1 VNCHGI
7 KVFALLFLGLCPLLA
22 QEKKTQEGV
31 EVTLPLASA
40 SAVPEFTSKRL
51 DLAQCVALALEQNTE
66 IRQAKEE
73 VKRKEGVAV
82 EVRSAL
88 LPKVTAAGNFEYQS
102 KELNGLL
109 VNAGFLALDELN
121 WNAGVR
127 VTQLLFDG
135 GAALSRT
142 RAARMSESQS
152 MLLLRDTIDRVILEV
167 RKNVY
172 AVLLNRA
179 LIDVQ
184 TEAVNLKKQQLSS
197 QQKRFQ
203 AGTVTKFNVLTADV
217 ELANNMPQLIRARNN
232 KRVAEVQLAR
242 IMALDYPI
250 DSGADWTPPVFVEGD
265 LPYQPVQTDLTASLR
280 NAVQNRSDLRAV
292 KKEIEIQSK
301 LFEAAKKEAFIPKIT
316 GSGGYD
322 VIQNPGSSSFT
333 DSFQGPVA
341 TINGTWTLFDGM
353 LSTGR
358 FMQLKAQIRKAE
370 VAYEEKR
377 RLVES
382 DVRDAVVKM
391 EEAKELV
398 TSQQRNVE
406 QSRESLR
413 LAEARFNV
421 GAGIQLDIINA
432 QSNLTQAQFN
442 ELQGRFDYNVA
453 VAALERATATPFGP
467 KNPPAVPSSA
477 SASPK
482 PKVNMQASA
491 AVGLQP
497 GQ

>member
-1 VNCHGI
+1 VNYRAIRILCFFG
-7 KVFALLFLGLCPLLA
+7 LGVLGVRA
-22 QEKKTQEGV
+22 EEKKEV
-31 EVTLPLASA
+31 ADVTLPLASK
-40 SAVPEFTSKRL
+40 SAVPEFSSKRL
-51 DLAQCVALALEQNTE
+51 DLAQCVALALQQNTE
-66 IRQAKEE
+66 IRQAQEE
-73 VKRKEGVAV
+73 VKRKEGVSV

-88 LPKVTAAGNFEYQS
+88 LPKVTAQGTYEYQS

-109 VNAGFLALDELN
+109 VNAGFVSADEMN

-172 AVLLNRA
+172 AVLVNRA

-184 TEAVNLKKQQLSS
+184 TEAVNLKKEQLTS
-197 QQKRFQ
+197 QQKRFK

-232 KRVAEVQLAR
+232 KRVAEVQLAQ

-250 DSGADWTPPVFVEGD
+250 ESAEDWTPPVYVEGD
-265 LPYQPVQTDLTASLR
+265 LPYQPVKIDLSASLR
-280 NAVQNRSDLRAV
+280 NAVFNRNDLRAV

-301 LFEAAKKEAFIPKIT
+301 LFEAAKKEAFIPKVV

-341 TINGTWTLFDGM
+341 SINGTWTLFDGM

-382 DVRDAVVKM
+382 DVRNAVVKM
-391 EEAKELV
+391 EEAQELV

-453 VAALERATATPFGP
+453 VASLERATATPFGP
-467 KNPPAVPSSA
+467 KNPPPLPVEA
-477 SASPK
+477 SLPTK
-482 PKVNMQASA
+482 PKLNMQAST

>member
-1 VNCHGI
+1 MI
-7 KVFALLFLGLCPLLA
+7 YREAKIFLFLVLGIAGSLQG
-22 QEKKTQEGV
+22 QEAKKES
-31 EVTLPLASA
+31 LPPPKETGG
-40 SAVPEFTSKRL
+40 VPEFASKKL
-51 DLAQCVALALEQNTE
+51 DLAQCVALALQQNTE
-66 IRQAKEE
+66 IRQAQEE
-73 VKRKEGVAV
+73 VKRKEGVSV

-88 LPKVTAAGNFEYQS
+88 LPKVTAQGTYEYQA
-102 KELNGLL
+102 KELSGLL
-109 VNAGFLALDELN
+109 VNAGFVSADEMN

-152 MLLLRDTIDRVILEV
+152 MSLLRDTIDRVILEV

-172 AVLLNRA
+172 AVLVNRA

-184 TEAVNLKKQQLSS
+184 TEAVNLKKQQLLS
-197 QQKRFQ
+197 QEKRFK

-232 KRVAEVQLAR
+232 KRIAEVLLAQ
-242 IMALDYPI
+242 ILALDYPI
-250 DSGADWTPPVFVEGD
+250 EAAEDWTPPVYVEGE
-265 LPYQPVQTDLTASLR
+265 LPYQPVKTDLSASLQ
-280 NAVQNRSDLRAV
+280 NAVSNRNDLRAV

-301 LFEAAKKEAFIPKIT
+301 LFEAAKKEAFIPKVV

-322 VIQNPGSSSFT
+322 VIQNPGSSTFT
-333 DSFQGPVA
+333 DSLNGPVA
-341 TINGTWTLFDGM
+341 SINGTWTLFDGM

-358 FMQLKAQIRKAE
+358 FTQLKAQIRKAE

-382 DVRDAVVKM
+382 DVRAAVVKM
-391 EEAKELV
+391 EEAQELV
-398 TSQQRNVE
+398 ISQQRNVE

-442 ELQGRFDYNVA
+442 ELQGRYDYNVA
-453 VAALERATATPFGP
+453 VALLERATSTPFGP
-467 KNPPAVPSSA
+467 KNSPKVPAEA
-477 SASPK
+477 GLTPK
-482 PKVNMQASA
+482 PKLNMQAST

>member
-1 VNCHGI
+1 
-7 KVFALLFLGLCPLLA
+7 
-22 QEKKTQEGV
+22 
-31 EVTLPLASA
+31 
-40 SAVPEFTSKRL
+40 
-51 DLAQCVALALEQNTE
+51 
-66 IRQAKEE
+66 
-73 VKRKEGVAV
+73 
-82 EVRSAL
+82 
-88 LPKVTAAGNFEYQS
+88 
-102 KELNGLL
+102 
-109 VNAGFLALDELN
+109 
-121 WNAGVR
+121 
-127 VTQLLFDG
+127 
-135 GAALSRT
+135 
-142 RAARMSESQS
+142 
-152 MLLLRDTIDRVILEV
+152 VILEV

-172 AVLLNRA
+172 AVLVNRA

-197 QQKRFQ
+197 QQKRFK

-232 KRVAEVQLAR
+232 KRVAEVQLAQVL
-242 IMALDYPI
+242 ALDYPI
-250 DSGADWTPPVFVEGD
+250 ESAEDWTPPVYVEGD
-265 LPYQPVQTDLTASLR
+265 LPYQPVKTDLSASLR
-280 NAVQNRSDLRAV
+280 NAVLNRNDLRAV

-301 LFEAAKKEAFIPKIT
+301 LFEAAKKEAFIPKVV

-322 VIQNPGSSSFT
+322 VIQNPGSSTFT
-333 DSFQGPVA
+333 DSFNGPVA
-341 TINGTWTLFDGM
+341 SINGTWTLFDGM

-391 EEAKELV
+391 EEAQELV

-453 VAALERATATPFGP
+453 VASLERATATPFGP
-467 KNPPAVPSSA
+467 KNSPKVPEEA
-477 SASPK
+477 GLTPK
-482 PKVNMQASA
+482 PKLNMQAST

>member
-1 VNCHGI
+1 MPGCGFIGSWRTTVVNYRVI
-7 KVFALLFLGLCPLLA
+7 RILFVLCCGVLGA
-22 QEKKTQEGV
+22 RAEEKKEAA
-31 EVTLPLASA
+31 EVTLPLASK

-51 DLAQCVALALEQNTE
+51 NLAQCVALALEQNTE

-73 VKRKEGVAV
+73 VQRKEGVSV

-88 LPKVTAAGNFEYQS
+88 LPKVTAQGTYEYQS
-102 KELNGLL
+102 KSLNALL
-109 VNAGFLALDELN
+109 VNAGIVSADEMN

-142 RAARMSESQS
+142 RAARLSESQS
-152 MLLLRDTIDRVILEV
+152 MLLLQDTIDRVILEV

-172 AVLLNRA
+172 AVLLNRS

-184 TEAVNLKKQQLSS
+184 TEAVHLKQEQLTS
-197 QQKRFQ
+197 QQKRFK

-242 IMALDYPI
+242 VLALDYPME
-250 DSGADWTPPVFVEGD
+250 AAEDWTPPVYVEGD
-265 LPYQPVQTDLTASLR
+265 LPYQPVKTDLSASLR
-280 NAVQNRSDLRAV
+280 NAVFNRNDLRAV

-301 LFEAAKKEAFIPKIT
+301 LFEAAKREAFIPKIV

-333 DSFQGPVA
+333 DSFNGPVA
-341 TINGTWTLFDGM
+341 SINGTWTLYDGM

-391 EEAKELV
+391 EEAQELV

-453 VAALERATATPFGP
+453 VASLERATATPFGP
-467 KNPPAVPSSA
+467 KNPPPLPEEPPS
-477 SASPK
+477 P
-482 PKVNMQASA
+482 N
-491 AVGLQP
+491 
-497 GQ
+497 

>member
-1 VNCHGI
+1 MIYREVKI
-7 KVFALLFLGLCPLLA
+7 IALLWLGLSGAGA
-22 QEKKTQEGV
+22 QEKKEKTEM
-31 EVTLPLASA
+31 EVTLPAASP
-40 SAVPEFTSKRL
+40 SAVPEFSSKRL
-51 DLAQCVALALEQNTE
+51 DLAQCVTLALEQNTE

-88 LPKVTAAGNFEYQS
+88 LPKVTTVGNFEYQS
-102 KELNGLL
+102 KALNGLL
-109 VNAGFLALDELN
+109 INAGVLALDELN

-142 RAARMSESQS
+142 RAARIAESQS
-152 MLLLRDTIDRVILEV
+152 MLLLQDTMDRVILEV
-167 RKNVY
+167 RRNVY

-184 TEAVNLKKQQLSS
+184 TEAVNLKKEQLSS
-197 QQKRFQ
+197 QQRRFK

-242 IMALDYPI
+242 IMALDYPVAA
-250 DSGADWTPPVFVEGD
+250 GEDWTPPVFVEGE
-265 LPYQPVQTDLTASLR
+265 LPYQPVQTDLASSLQTAVL
-280 NAVQNRSDLRAV
+280 NRHDLRAV
-292 KKEIEIQSK
+292 KKEIEYQSK

-358 FMQLKAQIRKAE
+358 FLQLQAQIRKAE
-370 VAYEEKR
+370 VAYEERR
-377 RLVES
+377 RLIES

-391 EEAKELV
+391 EEAQELV
-398 TSQQRNVE
+398 TSQKRNVE

-467 KNPPAVPSSA
+467 KNPPPVKAEA
-477 SASPK
+477 GLSPR
-482 PKVNMQASA
+482 PRLNMQASTGM
-491 AVGLQP
+491 GLQP

>member
-1 VNCHGI
+1 MNYLAIRILCIISLG
-7 KVFALLFLGLCPLLA
+7 ALGA
-22 QEKKTQEGV
+22 RAEEKKELADV
-31 EVTLPLASA
+31 ALPLASK
-40 SAVPEFTSKRL
+40 SAVPEFSSKRL

-66 IRQAKEE
+66 IRQAQEE
-73 VKRKEGVAV
+73 VKRKEGVSV

-88 LPKVTAAGNFEYQS
+88 LPKVTAQGTYEYQS

-109 VNAGFLALDELN
+109 VNAGFVSADEMN

-135 GAALSRT
+135 GAALTRT

-172 AVLLNRA
+172 AVLVNRA

-197 QQKRFQ
+197 QQKRFK

-232 KRVAEVQLAR
+232 KRVAEVQLAQVL
-242 IMALDYPI
+242 ALDYPI
-250 DSGADWTPPVFVEGD
+250 ESAEDWTPPVYVEGD
-265 LPYQPVQTDLTASLR
+265 LPYQPVKTDLSASLR
-280 NAVQNRSDLRAV
+280 NAVLNRNDLRAV

-301 LFEAAKKEAFIPKIT
+301 LFEAAKKEAFIPKVV

-322 VIQNPGSSSFT
+322 VIQNPGSSTFT
-333 DSFQGPVA
+333 DSFNGPVA
-341 TINGTWTLFDGM
+341 SINGTWTLFDGM

-391 EEAKELV
+391 EEAQELV

-453 VAALERATATPFGP
+453 VASLERATATPFGP
-467 KNPPAVPSSA
+467 KNSPKVPEEA
-477 SASPK
+477 GLIPK
-482 PKVNMQASA
+482 PKLNMQAST

>member
-1 VNCHGI
+1 MNYRAIRILCFFG
-7 KVFALLFLGLCPLLA
+7 LGVLGVRA
-22 QEKKTQEGV
+22 EEKKEV
-31 EVTLPLASA
+31 ADVTLPLASK
-40 SAVPEFTSKRL
+40 SAVPEFSSKRL
-51 DLAQCVALALEQNTE
+51 DLAQCVALALQQNTE
-66 IRQAKEE
+66 IRQAQEE
-73 VKRKEGVAV
+73 VKRKEGVSV

-88 LPKVTAAGNFEYQS
+88 LPKVTAQGTYEYQS

-109 VNAGFLALDELN
+109 VNAGIVSADEMN

-172 AVLLNRA
+172 AVLVNRA

-184 TEAVNLKKQQLSS
+184 TEAVNLKKEQLTS
-197 QQKRFQ
+197 QQKRFK

-232 KRVAEVQLAR
+232 KRVAEVQLAQ

-250 DSGADWTPPVFVEGD
+250 ESAEDWTPPVYVEGD
-265 LPYQPVQTDLTASLR
+265 LPYQPVKIDLSASLR
-280 NAVQNRSDLRAV
+280 NAVFNRNDLRAV

-301 LFEAAKKEAFIPKIT
+301 LFEAAKKEAFIPKVV

-341 TINGTWTLFDGM
+341 SINGTWTLFDGM

-391 EEAKELV
+391 EEAQELV

-453 VAALERATATPFGP
+453 VASLERATATPFGP
-467 KNPPAVPSSA
+467 KNPPPLPAEA
-477 SASPK
+477 GLTPK
-482 PKVNMQASA
+482 PKLNMQAST

>member
-1 VNCHGI
+1 
-7 KVFALLFLGLCPLLA
+7 
-22 QEKKTQEGV
+22 
-31 EVTLPLASA
+31 
-40 SAVPEFTSKRL
+40 
-51 DLAQCVALALEQNTE
+51 
-66 IRQAKEE
+66 
-73 VKRKEGVAV
+73 
-82 EVRSAL
+82 
-88 LPKVTAAGNFEYQS
+88 
-102 KELNGLL
+102 
-109 VNAGFLALDELN
+109 
-121 WNAGVR
+121 
-127 VTQLLFDG
+127 
-135 GAALSRT
+135 
-142 RAARMSESQS
+142 
-152 MLLLRDTIDRVILEV
+152 VILEV

-172 AVLLNRA
+172 AVLVNRA

-184 TEAVNLKKQQLSS
+184 TEAVNLKKEQLTS
-197 QQKRFQ
+197 QQKRFK

-232 KRVAEVQLAR
+232 KRVAEVQLAQ
-242 IMALDYPI
+242 ILALDYPI
-250 DSGADWTPPVFVEGD
+250 ESAEDWTPPVYVEGE
-265 LPYQPVQTDLTASLR
+265 LPYQPVKTDLSASLR
-280 NAVQNRSDLRAV
+280 NAVFNRNDLRAV

-301 LFEAAKKEAFIPKIT
+301 LFEAAKKEAFIPKVV

-341 TINGTWTLFDGM
+341 SINGTWTLFDGM

-391 EEAKELV
+391 EEAQELV

-453 VAALERATATPFGP
+453 VASLERATATPFGP
-467 KNPPAVPSSA
+467 KNPPPLPAEA
-477 SASPK
+477 SLTPK
-482 PKVNMQASA
+482 PKLNMQAST

>member
-1 VNCHGI
+1 MTYRAI
-7 KVFALLFLGLCPLLA
+7 KIFILLA
-22 QEKKTQEGV
+22 LGVCGLQAEEKKEEV
-31 EVTLPLASA
+31 EVTLPLASR
-40 SAVPEFTSKRL
+40 SAVPEFSSKRL

-73 VKRKEGVAV
+73 VHRKEGVAV

-88 LPKVTAAGNFEYQS
+88 LPKVTATGNFDYQA

-109 VNAGFLALDELN
+109 VNSGFISADELN
-121 WNAGVR
+121 WNAGIR
-127 VTQLLFDG
+127 VSQLLFDG

-184 TEAVNLKKQQLSS
+184 TEAVNLKKAQLTS

-203 AGTVTKFNVLTADV
+203 AGTVTKFNVLRADV

-232 KRVAEVQLAR
+232 KRVAEVQLAQV
-242 IMALDYPI
+242 MALDYPME
-250 DSGADWTPPVFVEGD
+250 SAEDWTPPVYVEGD
-265 LPYQPVQTDLTASLR
+265 LPYQPVKVELTASLQ
-280 NAVQNRSDLRAV
+280 NAVRNRNDLRAV
-292 KKEIEIQSK
+292 KKEIEIQGK
-301 LFEAAKKEAFIPKIT
+301 LFEAAKKEAFIPKIV

-333 DSFQGPVA
+333 DSFNGPA
-341 TINGTWTLFDGM
+341 ASINGTWTLFDGM

-377 RLVES
+377 RFVES
-382 DVRDAVVKM
+382 DVRDAFVKM
-391 EEAKELV
+391 EEAQQLV

-453 VAALERATATPFGP
+453 VALLERATASPFGP
-467 KNPPAVPSSA
+467 KNPPALPGEA
-477 SASPK
+477 GLSPK
-482 PKVNMQASA
+482 PRVNMQASTRMD
-491 AVGLQP
+491 LQP